1 MEILKKYKT
10 NIGYKKTLSFSVD
23 SMDNYKKDS
32 YDIHSLK
39 ELASG
44 TIIFDRYGVYHEIRD
59 EYRNSKYLMLLI

>member
-1 MEILKKYKT
+1 
-10 NIGYKKTLSFSVD
+10 
-23 SMDNYKKDS
+23 MDNYKKDS

-59 EYRNSKYLMLLI
+59 EYRNNKNLNATDLDNKKKRPLE